1 MFCSHCGKE
10 VAAGAKFCANCG
22 AAINSQPAPAA
33 EPPKAP
39 APTAQREV
47 PAVERVGSP
56 SGNMTGSGGQPE
68 KKKKGVPKKPLIIV
82 AAVLVLIVGFGAV
95 LSLFEGDSEPDSDSE
110 GSNGLDWVE
119 KIPIMSVDNELLS
132 DETAEFF
139 AEYWHQTSYPEIA
152 GESTPD
158 TSASPDKTFG
168 MPVINDAQYYIWK
181 GGVFVQENSET
192 VYCLTYYPEPKS
204 FSSMTGLNILSIEP
218 LIAKNSENGSYLLMC
233 KNNNAYEILV
243 ARATDPTSPYSTWQ
257 ILAYIVASSEEY
269 CGFLNGDVPVE
280 VISIP
285 GESGNSDLEA
295 TAPGTDYAQ
304 YTGTWASNGVGWIH
318 GGQILDIA
326 VSGDTMTATFEHIA
340 PAPTSQL
347 AEVSVTIPLSNISNG
362 TATATF
368 DNDGWGQ
375 TGTIT
380 LTFTES
386 GIVCDMKDVLGGE
399 PYSTWG
405 ILEETY
411 LLVRDDGA
419 HEKMIYD
426 MDTYYEMFPEEDFRQ
441 APATEPTATAP
452 EPPAGSDNAPD
463 DGTAGTVDPPA
474 LPEGAQYVSK
484 LEEYVADPTSLDL
497 TLGRESDYIS
507 LSLGRQRNMLDYP
520 LDYIGT
526 KAIFPWPL
534 QVLSSGETQNGY
546 RYYAVNEM
554 DNSIAEEDK
563 VDVVLIDV
571 RENAA
576 EDIKAIGDEFKSYL
590 VFAGGVHTDEGWYIA
605 FFVTADI

>member
-22 AAINSQPAPAA
+22 VAVNSQPTPAA

-47 PAVERVGSP
+47 PAVEQVGSP
-56 SGNMTGSGGQPE
+56 SGNVTGSGGQPE
-68 KKKKGVPKKPLIIV
+68 KKKKRVPKKPLIII

-119 KIPIMSVDNELLS
+119 KIPVIDGESSTLELDSRIATNLEYFKTMKCTELSAEIVQKYGISDNSDIKYHNTQNTSTYTGFYDDAAVYTVMDMPDQLANKPFSAVFASKTEPLVAKTTSGTYLLFYKGEISYFIYIMN
-132 DETAEFF
+132 
-139 AEYWHQTSYPEIA
+139 EIA
-152 GESTPD
+152 D
-158 TSASPDKTFG
+158 
-168 MPVINDAQYYIWK
+168 
-181 GGVFVQENSET
+181 
-192 VYCLTYYPEPKS
+192 
-204 FSSMTGLNILSIEP
+204 SSN
-218 LIAKNSENGSYLLMC
+218 SYLSWIP
-233 KNNNAYEILV
+233 AYRIEV
-243 ARATDPTSPYSTWQ
+243 SDTK
-257 ILAYIVASSEEY
+257 Y
-269 CGFLNGDVPVE
+269 CSFLNGE
-280 VISIP
+280 QELEIISIP
-285 GESGNSDLEA
+285 GERGNSDLEA

-304 YTGTWASNGVGWIH
+304 YAGTWASNGVGWIH

-362 TATATF
+362 TATAAF

-386 GIVCDMKDVLGGE
+386 GIICDMKDVLGGE

-411 LLVRDDGA
+411 LLVRDNGA

-441 APATEPTATAP
+441 APATEPTATAS
-452 EPPAGSDNAPD
+452 EPPAGSNKTPT
-463 DGTAGTVDPPA
+463 DGTAGTVDTPA

-497 TLGRESDYIS
+497 TLGRESDYTS
-507 LSLGRQRNMLDYP
+507 LSLGRQRNMVDYP

-534 QVLSSGETQNGY
+534 KVLSSGETQHGY
-546 RYYAVNEM
+546 RYYAVNEI

-576 EDIKAIGDEFKSYL
+576 EDVKAIGDEFKSYL
-590 VFAGGVHTDEGWYIA
+590 VFAGGVHTDEGWYIV

>member
-22 AAINSQPAPAA
+22 AAVNSQPTPAA

-47 PAVERVGSP
+47 PAAEQVERP
-56 SGNMTGSGGQPE
+56 SGNVTGSGGQPE

-95 LSLFEGDSEPDSDSE
+95 LSLFEGDSEPDSDSK

-119 KIPIMSVDNELLS
+119 KIPVIVGESSTLELDSKLALNLKYYDLLEYSDMSSDFVEKFGISTNPAVKYIQIRNSEIYDGFYEDEAVYTVMNMPDQLANKPFSAAFASKTEPLVAKTTGGTYLLFYKGEISYFIYIMNEILDS
-132 DETAEFF
+132 S
-139 AEYWHQTSYPEIA
+139 TSYLSWIPAYRIEV
-152 GESTPD
+152 SD
-158 TSASPDKTFG
+158 TK
-168 MPVINDAQYYIWK
+168 
-181 GGVFVQENSET
+181 
-192 VYCLTYYPEPKS
+192 YCS
-204 FSSMTGLNILSIEP
+204 
-218 LIAKNSENGSYLLMC
+218 
-233 KNNNAYEILV
+233 
-243 ARATDPTSPYSTWQ
+243 
-257 ILAYIVASSEEY
+257 
-269 CGFLNGDVPVE
+269 FLNGE
-280 VISIP
+280 QELEIISIP
-285 GESGNSDLEA
+285 GERGNSNLEA
-295 TAPGTDYAQ
+295 TAPGTDYSQ
-304 YTGTWASNGVGWIH
+304 YAGTWASSGVGWIH

-375 TGTIT
+375 TGTMT

-386 GIVCDMKDVLGGE
+386 GIICDMKDVLGGE

-426 MDTYYEMFPEEDFRQ
+426 MDAYYEMFPEEDFRQ

-452 EPPAGSDNAPD
+452 GLPADSNKTPN
-463 DGTAGTVDPPA
+463 DGTAGTVDTPA

-497 TLGRESDYIS
+497 TLGRESDYTS

-534 QVLSSGETQNGY
+534 KVLSSGETQNGY

-554 DNSIAEEDK
+554 DNSIAEGDK
-563 VDVVLIDV
+563 LDVMLIDV

-576 EDIKAIGDEFKSYL
+576 EDIKAIGDEFRPYL
-590 VFAGGVHTDEGWYIA
+590 VFAGGVHTDEGWYIV

>member
-22 AAINSQPAPAA
+22 AAINSQPTPAA

-47 PAVERVGSP
+47 PAVEQVGKP
-56 SGNMTGSGGQPE
+56 SGNTTGSGGQPE

-95 LSLFEGDSEPDSDSE
+95 LSLFGDGSEPDSDSK

-119 KIPIMSVDNELLS
+119 KIPVIDGESSTLELDSRIATNLEYFKTMKCTELSAEIVQKYGISDNSDIKYHNTQNTSTYTGFYDNAAVYTVMDMPDQLANRPFSAAFASKTEPLVAKTTDGTYLLFYKGEISYFIYIMNEVS
-132 DETAEFF
+132 DSS
-139 AEYWHQTSYPEIA
+139 TSYLSWIPAHRIEV
-152 GESTPD
+152 SD
-158 TSASPDKTFG
+158 TK
-168 MPVINDAQYYIWK
+168 
-181 GGVFVQENSET
+181 
-192 VYCLTYYPEPKS
+192 YCS
-204 FSSMTGLNILSIEP
+204 
-218 LIAKNSENGSYLLMC
+218 
-233 KNNNAYEILV
+233 
-243 ARATDPTSPYSTWQ
+243 
-257 ILAYIVASSEEY
+257 
-269 CGFLNGDVPVE
+269 FLNGEQELEIV
-280 VISIP
+280 SIP
-285 GESGNSDLEA
+285 GENNSDLEPTA
-295 TAPGTDYAQ
+295 TGTDYAQ

-386 GIVCDMKDVLGGE
+386 GIICDMKDVLGGE

-405 ILEETY
+405 ILGETY